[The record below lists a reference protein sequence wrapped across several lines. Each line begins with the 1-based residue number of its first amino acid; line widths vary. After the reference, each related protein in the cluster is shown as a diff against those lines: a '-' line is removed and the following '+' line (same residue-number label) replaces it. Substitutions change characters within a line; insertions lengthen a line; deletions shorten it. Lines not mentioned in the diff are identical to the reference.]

1 MRKAFAALVSVAI
14 ISTVWG
20 NASFA
25 EDKPADGPVPGRE
38 GVTVEDGK
46 YMTEDGGITY
56 NIAAD
61 GAVDWYTY
69 SGFRRYHS
77 ECHVCHG
84 PDGLGSTYAPGLAA
98 SVKTMDYFAFSEVVM
113 SGRENHKPDGSISK
127 MPAFGDN
134 QNVACYVE
142 DLYAYLKA
150 RADGDLPRGRPAKK
164 SDKPQTAKDNE
175 SACLNG

>member
-1 MRKAFAALVSVAI
+1 MRIGSFTATAIGGLAAIVAMA
-14 ISTVWG
+14 TC
-20 NASFA
+20 
-25 EDKPADGPVPGRE
+25 PATGQEAVPGRE

-46 YMTEDGGITY
+46 YITADGGITY
-56 NIAAD
+56 NVKDD
-61 GAVDWYTY
+61 GTVDWYTY

-84 PDGLGSTYAPGLAA
+84 PDGLGSSYAPALAT
-98 SVKTMDYFAFSEVVM
+98 SVKNMDFFQFSDVVM

-142 DLYAYLKA
+142 DIYAYLRA
-150 RADGDLPRGRPAKK
+150 RADGKLDRGRPKK
-164 SDKPQTAKDNE
+164 KDDKPNTAKEAE
-175 SACLNG
+175 SACLNS